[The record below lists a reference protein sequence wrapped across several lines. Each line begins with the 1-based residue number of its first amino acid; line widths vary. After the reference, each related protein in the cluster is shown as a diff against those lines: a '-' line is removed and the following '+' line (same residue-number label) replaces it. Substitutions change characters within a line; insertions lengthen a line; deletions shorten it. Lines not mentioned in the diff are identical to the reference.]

1 VRLQLLY
8 NYVQKSVKQT
18 MIATAVWCNCNCWSG
33 VIATSI

>member
-1 VRLQLLY
+1 LQLLY
-8 NYVQKSVKQT
+8 NYVQKFVKQT